1 MNLVLSTHSETSVG
15 ILNDIKALGEL
26 TKDTDILL
34 VVDTIS
40 GLVANDFDF
49 DGWNI
54 DVAIAGSQ
62 KAFLIPPG
70 LSFVTASD
78 KAKKAMEK
86 SDLPKYY
93 LSIKQYEKYFNEMTE
108 TPYTPAI
115 SLIIALNYSLKDL
128 LAKGIE
134 NCIKEKYELRKYI
147 EEKAQKLG
155 FNLLV
160 KEEKNRT
167 NTLISVYREGVIIKD
182 IINAL
187 EEKGFTVTG
196 GKGKY
201 AASLMRIGILGE
213 ITKEQVDD
221 FFVIF
226 EEELKK
232 QIG

>member
-1 MNLVLSTHSETSVG
+1 MKIETV
-15 ILNDIKALGEL
+15 
-26 TKDTDILL
+26 
-34 VVDTIS
+34 
-40 GLVANDFDF
+40 
-49 DGWNI
+49 
-54 DVAIAGSQ
+54 
-62 KAFLIPPG
+62 
-70 LSFVTASD
+70 
-78 KAKKAMEK
+78 
-86 SDLPKYY
+86 
-93 LSIKQYEKYFNEMTE
+93 
-108 TPYTPAI
+108 
-115 SLIIALNYSLKDL
+115 
-128 LAKGIE
+128 
-134 NCIKEKYELRKYI
+134 IKEKYELRKYI

-167 NTLISVYREGVIIKD
+167 NTLISVYREGVIIKN